1 MQQRV
6 CLHGFL
12 AAAAADV
19 DVSDFCWL
27 FYDQAV
33 KEFFYIGLSSICFIS
48 CLDSCY
54 QTYVI
59 LKWLIGKNEV
69 LFVVHEFQNFDSLQ
83 TYIKSADRKNNE
95 LHN

>member
-33 KEFFYIGLSSICFIS
+33 EEFFYIGLSLIYVLYNNIS
-48 CLDSCY
+48 
-54 QTYVI
+54 
-59 LKWLIGKNEV
+59 
-69 LFVVHEFQNFDSLQ
+69 H
-83 TYIKSADRKNNE
+83 
-95 LHN
+95 

>member
-12 AAAAADV
+12 AAADV

-33 KEFFYIGLSSICFIS
+33 EEFFYIGLSSICFIS
-48 CLDSCY
+48 CLDQEICYPNINQRSFLKLKFCLNSC
-54 QTYVI
+54 
-59 LKWLIGKNEV
+59 LKSCKLYSNEKERIDNS
-69 LFVVHEFQNFDSLQ
+69 HS
-83 TYIKSADRKNNE
+83 R
-95 LHN
+95 

>member
-33 KEFFYIGLSSICFIS
+33 EEFFYIGFFFHVKIYLIKHMLS
-48 CLDSCY
+48 
-54 QTYVI
+54 
-59 LKWLIGKNEV
+59 
-69 LFVVHEFQNFDSLQ
+69 
-83 TYIKSADRKNNE
+83 
-95 LHN
+95 

>member
-12 AAAAADV
+12 AAADVDV

-27 FYDQAV
+27 FYEQAV
-33 KEFFYIGLSSICFIS
+33 EEFFYIGLSLISFIS
-48 CLDSCY
+48 CLGSSY

-59 LKWLIGKNEV
+59 L
-69 LFVVHEFQNFDSLQ
+69 
-83 TYIKSADRKNNE
+83 T
-95 LHN
+95 